1 MLSHSLVFNLII
13 SIELETELAEVVGA
27 FCERG
32 FPFTGKRLKQL
43 AYEVAVA
50 NKRKGFSP
58 TKRIAGRYWL
68 KGFLRRFPELRK
80 KNAKNLSIHRAKCAN
95 PVVLG
100 KFFAQLKEWVKQW
113 GLEYKPFNIWNCDE
127 SGVNDVP
134 QEQQVIGLTGVPA
147 SQTVCGEK
155 GVNTTILTY
164 ASAGGL
170 VMPPMVIFK
179 AGKVDKNW
187 REAAP
192 SGYAIRCSKTGYI
205 NQALFAESGEIFVRF
220 LKEKGFLDN
229 NQKCLLLLDSHK
241 SHLFNI
247 HFMNYLKCN
256 NVEVVCF
263 PPHCTHLLQPLDDTP
278 YGAFKSCYQQE
289 LADWNNRH
297 LGVKMSKT
305 DFFRVLIPAYT
316 RALTPQIVQK
326 GFANTGIYPINPQAS
341 KLQRI
346 GPSIVS
352 DKYSKCQFRKSWLKL
367 VSSWFVRSEISKR
380 DFFRTGSKRDFR
392 KMLQYSFPL

>member
-1 MLSHSLVFNLII
+1 M
-13 SIELETELAEVVGA
+13 
-27 FCERG
+27 
-32 FPFTGKRLKQL
+32 
-43 AYEVAVA
+43 
-50 NKRKGFSP
+50 
-58 TKRIAGRYWL
+58 
-68 KGFLRRFPELRK
+68 
-80 KNAKNLSIHRAKCAN
+80 
-95 PVVLG
+95 
-100 KFFAQLKEWVKQW
+100 
-113 GLEYKPFNIWNCDE
+113 
-127 SGVNDVP
+127 
-134 QEQQVIGLTGVPA
+134 IGLTGVPA

-170 VMPPMVIFK
+170 VMPPTVIFK

-205 NQALFAESGEIFVRF
+205 NQVLFAESGEIFVRF
-220 LKEKGFLDN
+220 LKEKGFLGN

-289 LADWNNRH
+289 LAEWNNRH

-367 VSSWFVRSEISKR
+367 VSCWFVRSEISKR
-380 DFFRTGSKRDFR
+380 DFFRTGSKQDFLKNAPIFLSLVGTDDDAADPLGDNPDEVEEIDNEMADEPPEVGNEEEVGETETGSGEGAMGGQVDNDDEEEEEEDGEDEEWCEMVER
-392 KMLQYSFPL
+392 SINCDLKVISQARFPSETFSGPLIQGRPTLMPSFSSEPSPDDCIH